1 MSIGQGITTFF
12 DGVRAARRPGLG
24 RYIWL
29 PALVS
34 LAIIAAGLTLTF
46 NYISDLSA
54 WLTAQLPGW
63 LEFLS
68 LILAPLLYL
77 LGILVGAWLFAFLA
91 VLLASPF
98 LGDLSVA
105 VEHAE
110 FGSGPRPELGLLA
123 GAAAA
128 LGREARKMGYF
139 LPRAALVLVL
149 SLVPVLNA
157 LAPLLWF
164 AFGAWTMAVQFS
176 DYPAEN
182 RGRPFHE
189 TLALLQRNRGAA
201 LGFGACATVAL
212 ALPLINFLLI
222 PGAVAGGTILFRRL
236 QSTA

>member
-1 MSIGQGITTFF
+1 LSITLGIRAFF
-12 DGVRAARRPGLG
+12 DGMRAARRPGLG

-34 LAIIAAGLTLTF
+34 LVIIAAGLALTF
-46 NYISDLSA
+46 NYIGDLTA

-68 LILAPLLYL
+68 LIVAPLLYL
-77 LGILVGAWLFAFLA
+77 LGILIGTWLFAFLA

-110 FGSGPRPELGLLA
+110 FGSGPRPQQGLVA
-123 GAAAA
+123 GALTA
-128 LGREARKMGYF
+128 LGREARKMAYF
-139 LPRAALVLVL
+139 LPWGIVVLVL
-149 SLVPVLNA
+149 SLVPVLNT

-164 AFGAWTMAVQFS
+164 TFGAWAMAVQFS
-176 DYPAEN
+176 DYPTEN
-182 RGRPFHE
+182 RGHPFRE
-189 TLALLQRNRGAA
+189 TVTLLQKNRSAA

-212 ALPLINFLLI
+212 AIPLINFLLI
-222 PGAVAGGTILFRRL
+222 PAAVAGGTILYRRL
-236 QSTA
+236 QTPD